1 MRKLRQNFFV
11 EEMHMASFVN
21 AGDVVAAAVEIERR
35 GHAFYKKAADQA
47 GKEDKEFFTFMAGE
61 ELRHER
67 IFQTMLDR
75 LGGVSLPAGS
85 NEGEYLDYIH
95 GLLDSH
101 TLFLPEQERL
111 ALNTPLYR
119 ALQFEKDSLVFFLEL
134 ETMVPDS
141 EKKYVRQC
149 ADEERGHLRLLI
161 KRWPPLNV

>member
-1 MRKLRQNFFV
+1 
-11 EEMHMASFVN
+11 MASFVN